1 MDVVSFSVAKQRGV
15 VRLLHQLLV
24 VRHHFCAN
32 KELISISGNSF
43 APSRCVVGAN
53 ACCAVMLQ
61 NAISLMEDTAEVCLR
76 LGSIPQQEM
85 CVLCLIWALC
95 L

>member
-1 MDVVSFSVAKQRGV
+1 MDTVSLSVAKQRGV

-24 VRHHFCAN
+24 VRQQFGAN
-32 KELISISGNSF
+32 KELISISRNLF
-43 APSRCVVGAN
+43 VPSRCVVGAN

-61 NAISLMEDTAEVCLR
+61 NAISLMEDTAELCLH